1 MFEELKSIANKYNCR
16 CFPYS
21 SRVEYPQ
28 YVNIFQVI
36 PHDDTYKYDSL
47 LLYIIND
54 ETFQF
59 QVSHRHLYQDLSKPF
74 PTTLEAFNLVI
85 SGFFKENKPNKTKII
100 FNKTKKLIRKR
111 NGRKKIVRR

>member
-1 MFEELKSIANKYNCR
+1 MVEELKRIANKYNCR

-21 SRVEYPQ
+21 SRVEYPP

-36 PHDDTYKYDSL
+36 PHDYTYKYDSL

-54 ETFQF
+54 ETFQY
-59 QVSHRHLYQDLSKPF
+59 QVSHRHIYQELSKPY
-74 PTTLEAFNLVI
+74 PTTLGAFNIVMRE
-85 SGFFKENKPNKTKII
+85 FFKENK
-100 FNKTKKLIRKR
+100 TKKRIRKR

>member
-1 MFEELKSIANKYNCR
+1 MIEEFLKSIANKYNCC
-16 CFPYS
+16 CFPY
-21 SRVEYPQ
+21 RGVYPQ
-28 YVNIFQVI
+28 YVNVFQVI

-47 LLYIIND
+47 LLFVRND
-54 ETFQF
+54 DTFQF
-59 QVSHRHLYQDLSKPF
+59 KVSHRHLYQDLSKPF

>member
-1 MFEELKSIANKYNCR
+1 MLEELKNIAKKYNCR
-16 CFPYS
+16 CFPY
-21 SRVEYPQ
+21 REDYPQ
-28 YVNIFQVI
+28 YVNVFQVI

-59 QVSHRHLYQDLSKPF
+59 QVSHRHCYQVLSKPF
-74 PTTLEAFNLVI
+74 PTTLEAFNIVI
-85 SGFFKENKPNKTKII
+85 GGFFKENKPNRTKII
-100 FNKTKKLIRKR
+100 LNKTKKLRRKR

>member
-1 MFEELKSIANKYNCR
+1 MVEELKSIANKYNCR

-28 YVNIFQVI
+28 YVDVFQVI

-54 ETFQF
+54 ETFQY
-59 QVSHRHLYQDLSKPF
+59 QVSHRHLYQELSKPY

-85 SGFFKENKPNKTKII
+85 SGFFKENKPSKTKII
-100 FNKTKKLIRKR
+100 FNKNKKLIRKR